1 MAISRISI
9 KSTYHHL
16 SSYSSSLDSWCCT
29 GAACMSAQKKARG
42 LPGMKE
48 GPLVQMLDRQRVLL
62 PDLVILIEIEG
73 VQWFETASCERG
85 FSFRPQI
92 LTAQRHSMRDSL
104 LACQMMICSNGH
116 IWVCLIIPDRIE
128 RSYLIC
134 FTCSTLFLRLYWNR
148 IWQRGRGP
156 LSSD

>member
-1 MAISRISI
+1 
-9 KSTYHHL
+9 
-16 SSYSSSLDSWCCT
+16 
-29 GAACMSAQKKARG
+29 
-42 LPGMKE
+42 MKE

-156 LSSD
+156 LL